1 MRCFP
6 LFFALL
12 LLAASAASGELQHA
26 LDARLLPLTGEL
38 AATDV
43 ITLPSAVTA
52 TRHEFELQVDLK
64 IVEADPP
71 VERISGTKDA
81 GGDGRARYAVRLA
94 AGQTR
99 IMLRYQGPIKL
110 PAQAV
115 HRGFGRDQ
123 EASSGVI
130 SVDGVYLDGNSG
142 WYPAFDDALLT
153 FSLDIELPPGWTAIS
168 QGVRSR
174 HTAEDTRTRERWQ
187 ETQPQEE
194 IYLIAAAFHEYRVGG
209 VVDKMV
215 LLREADPA
223 LAQKYLA
230 VMDEYLDLY
239 SRLLGP
245 YPYGKFALVEN
256 SWESGYGMPSFTLL
270 GPRVIRLPFILRS
283 SFPHEILHN
292 WWGNG
297 VYVDVRGGN
306 WSEGLT
312 AYLADHLLQERNGTG
327 AAYRRD
333 ALLRYTN
340 YVAEQADFP
349 LAQFSARHSDAT
361 QAVGYDKALMFF
373 HALRLQLGDAHFVAA
388 LRQFYHDELFRFAS
402 WDDLRRA
409 FEREAKTS
417 LRAEFEQGLQRSGA
431 PTLRVVAARAAR
443 EDGGDVLKL
452 TLEQTQPGPAY
463 QLRVPAAVTIAGNAT
478 SIDRVLVM
486 RDKRL
491 DATLRLPG
499 RPLHVAVDPAFDV
512 FRRLD
517 PAELP
522 PPLSEA
528 LAADRLTIVLPAAA
542 APAQRQAYE
551 QLAHTWASSAAGMQ
565 IVWDRELDALPDDRA
580 VWLFGWENRWRSQLG
595 AALTGLNITLSDDNV
610 RLADT
615 NYSRAEYAVVLAGR
629 RRSGQAV
636 VWLGADNSAALP
648 GLARKL
654 PHYGSASHLAFRG
667 DEPTN
672 VLKGQWTVL
681 NSPLAVNV
689 IQADGKV
696 AAPAVIANHRPRAD
710 LTQAIGDHH

>member
-1 MRCFP
+1 
-6 LFFALL
+6 
-12 LLAASAASGELQHA
+12 
-26 LDARLLPLTGEL
+26 
-38 AATDV
+38 
-43 ITLPSAVTA
+43 
-52 TRHEFELQVDLK
+52 
-64 IVEADPP
+64 
-71 VERISGTKDA
+71 
-81 GGDGRARYAVRLA
+81 
-94 AGQTR
+94 
-99 IMLRYQGPIKL
+99 
-110 PAQAV
+110 
-115 HRGFGRDQ
+115 
-123 EASSGVI
+123 
-130 SVDGVYLDGNSG
+130 
-142 WYPAFDDALLT
+142 
-153 FSLDIELPPGWTAIS
+153 
-168 QGVRSR
+168 
-174 HTAEDTRTRERWQ
+174 
-187 ETQPQEE
+187 
-194 IYLIAAAFHEYRVGG
+194 
-209 VVDKMV
+209 
-215 LLREADPA
+215 
-223 LAQKYLA
+223 
-230 VMDEYLDLY
+230 
-239 SRLLGP
+239 
-245 YPYGKFALVEN
+245 VEN

-522 PPLSEA
+522 PTLSEA

>member
-1 MRCFP
+1 
-6 LFFALL
+6 
-12 LLAASAASGELQHA
+12 
-26 LDARLLPLTGEL
+26 
-38 AATDV
+38 
-43 ITLPSAVTA
+43 
-52 TRHEFELQVDLK
+52 
-64 IVEADPP
+64 
-71 VERISGTKDA
+71 
-81 GGDGRARYAVRLA
+81 
-94 AGQTR
+94 
-99 IMLRYQGPIKL
+99 
-110 PAQAV
+110 
-115 HRGFGRDQ
+115 
-123 EASSGVI
+123 
-130 SVDGVYLDGNSG
+130 
-142 WYPAFDDALLT
+142 
-153 FSLDIELPPGWTAIS
+153 
-168 QGVRSR
+168 
-174 HTAEDTRTRERWQ
+174 
-187 ETQPQEE
+187 
-194 IYLIAAAFHEYRVGG
+194 
-209 VVDKMV
+209 MV

-245 YPYGKFALVEN
+245 YPYGKFALEEN
-256 SWESGYGMPSFTLL
+256 SWESGSGMPSFSLL

-312 AYLADHLLQERNGTG
+312 AYLADHLLQEQTGTG

-333 ALLRYTN
+333 ALLRYPN

-349 LAQFSARHSDAT
+349 LAQFRARHSDAT
-361 QAVGYDKALMFF
+361 QAVGYDKAVMFF
-373 HALRLQLGDAHFVAA
+373 HALRLQLGDARFIAA

-409 FEREAKTS
+409 FERAAKTS
-417 LRAEFEQGLQRSGA
+417 LGAEFQQGLQRSGA
-431 PTLRVVAARAAR
+431 PILRVVAARAAR
-443 EDGGDVLKL
+443 ECGGDVLKL

-463 QLRVPAAVTIAGNAT
+463 RLRVPVTVVIAGSTT

-486 RDKRL
+486 QDKRL

-499 RPLHVAVDPAFDV
+499 RPLHVAVDPDFDV
-512 FRRLD
+512 FRRFA

-522 PPLSEA
+522 ATLRAA

-542 APAQRQAYE
+542 APAQRHANAQH
-551 QLAHTWASSAAGMQ
+551 AHTWASSAAGMQ

-595 AALTGLNITLSDDNV
+595 AALTGFNITLSDDNV

-615 NYSRAEYAVVLAGR
+615 SYSRAEYAVVLAGR

-648 GLARKL
+648 G
-654 PHYGSASHLAFRG
+654 
-667 DEPTN
+667 
-672 VLKGQWTVL
+672 
-681 NSPLAVNV
+681 
-689 IQADGKV
+689 
-696 AAPAVIANHRPRAD
+696 
-710 LTQAIGDHH
+710 

>member
-6 LFFALL
+6 LFLVLL
-12 LLAASAASGELQHA
+12 LSAASATSGEMQHA

-38 AATDV
+38 VATDV
-43 ITLPSAVTA
+43 ITLPAAATA
-52 TRHEFELQVDLK
+52 RRHEFELLAGLK
-64 IVEADPP
+64 IVDADPP
-71 VERISGTKDA
+71 VQRVSDTKDA

-99 IMLRYQGPIKL
+99 IMLRYQGSIKL
-110 PAQAV
+110 PAQSV

-123 EASSGVI
+123 EASNGVI
-130 SVDGVYLDGNSG
+130 SADGVYLDGNSG

-153 FSLDIELPPGWTAIS
+153 FSLDVELPPGWTAIS

-174 HTAEDTRTRERWQ
+174 HTAEDTRTREHWQ

-194 IYLIAAAFHEYRVGG
+194 IYLIAAAFHEYRAGG
-209 VVDKMV
+209 GIDKMV
-215 LLREADPA
+215 LLREDDPA

-297 VYVDVRGGN
+297 VYVDGRGGN

-312 AYLADHLLQERNGTG
+312 AYLADHLLQERNGAG

-349 LAQFSARHSDAT
+349 LAQFRARHSDAT

-373 HALRLQLGDAHFVAA
+373 HALRLQLGDAHFIAA

-402 WDDLRRA
+402 WSDLRRA

-417 LRAEFEQGLQRSGA
+417 LRLEFEQGLQRSGA
-431 PTLRVVAARAAR
+431 PALRVIAARAAR
-443 EDGGDVLKL
+443 EGGGDVLKL
-452 TLEQTQPGPAY
+452 TLEQTQAGPAY
-463 QLRVPAAVTIAGNAT
+463 QLRVPVAVTIAGNPT

-499 RPLHVAVDPAFDV
+499 RPLHVAVDPDFDV

-517 PAELP
+517 ATELP
-522 PPLSEA
+522 PTLSEA

-542 APAQRQAYE
+542 APPQRQAYE
-551 QLAHTWASSAAGMQ
+551 QLARTWASSAAGMQ
-565 IVWDRELDALPDDRA
+565 IVWDRELDALPNDRA
-580 VWLFGWENRWRSQLG
+580 VWLFGWENRWRPELG
-595 AALTGLNITLSDDNV
+595 AALTGLNVTLSDDHV

-615 NYSRAEYAVVLAGR
+615 NYSRTEYSVVLAGR
-629 RRSGQAV
+629 RSGQAL

-654 PHYGSASHLAFRG
+654 PHYGSASHLVFRG

-672 VLKGQWTVL
+672 VLKGQWPVL
-681 NSPLAVNV
+681 SSPLAVNV

-696 AAPAVIANHRPRAD
+696 AAPVIIANHRPRAD
-710 LTQAIGDHH
+710 LTQAIGDHR